1 MSSILPLPEAIPEK
15 YNKELLCKD
24 CVHAKSDWISR
35 LLNVSGGFV
44 CTLPESWIPP
54 EYDPVVGLQKEGYF
68 QRARAMRSTYSKTC
82 GADATKWVPRKT
94 KHLFLMLRKVHTD

>member
-1 MSSILPLPEAIPEK
+1 MSSILPLPEKSPDQ

-24 CVHAKSDWISR
+24 CKHVKSDWMSR
-35 LLNVSGGFV
+35 LLNVSSGFV

-68 QRARAMRSTYSKTC
+68 QRARTMRYSRTC
-82 GADATKWVPRKT
+82 GAGATKWVSSKR